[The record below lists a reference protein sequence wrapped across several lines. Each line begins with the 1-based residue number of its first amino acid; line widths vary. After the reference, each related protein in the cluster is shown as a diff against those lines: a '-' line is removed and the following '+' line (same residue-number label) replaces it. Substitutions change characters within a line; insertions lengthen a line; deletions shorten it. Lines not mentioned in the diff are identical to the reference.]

1 MSVIRLALVSTM
13 SIQSIATASTVTLS
27 AIAPLVAT
35 AMACRVHLLE
45 PMFALSI
52 LERLLRL

>member
-27 AIAPLVAT
+27 AIAPVVA
-35 AMACRVHLLE
+35 AAIGQ
-45 PMFALSI
+45 PSSI
-52 LERLLRL
+52 IGTYVCVI